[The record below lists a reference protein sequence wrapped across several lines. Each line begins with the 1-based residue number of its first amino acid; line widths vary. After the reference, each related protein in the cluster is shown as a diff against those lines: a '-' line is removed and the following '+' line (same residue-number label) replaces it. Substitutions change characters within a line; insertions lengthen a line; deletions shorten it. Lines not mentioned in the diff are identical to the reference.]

1 MPTMKPALEEARHP
15 LDSNERP
22 LSTPEQPEKPLP
34 HGILKSP
41 TGSAEPLKQ
50 PSTKTLRFK
59 MDKSTEPASPPSP
72 TVPTYAAPST
82 TSAPPAFVSRT
93 TAVPA
98 KAVSSRQAFNPF
110 KYQAKKEFMK
120 DILEISP
127 SQSENSDETSSDG
140 PSSSSSSSSSHS
152 GEEWDVPEKHPAK
165 NSATMTMA
173 DAATATP
180 VGVTYGRLGDNIIK
194 LPSWI
199 SEDMMRYFT
208 SFNHKEGT
216 KAQHMASAAAAVAD
230 QAAQESV
237 DAEVDDDDTSPSP
250 PIKGSWRTPL
260 AQCALVTLL
269 GGLAIMFVVAAVTQA
284 SRKGVSQN
292 AEMLDSDVI
301 ETTVSPEG
309 SQDYAPVKQV
319 PLNDIDEPSLRVGA
333 TVRASGDSEAGAQF
347 LRRDSQKEGHAIASM
362 SETPIVFYT
371 PGQTQ
376 QEIIG
381 KVRLLK
387 ADTVRRLRKAKD
399 TRVCEPPSFTCCNA
413 SRPEFYYDHS
423 SRDCESV
430 SRDVQLC
437 NHGPNRF
444 LSKHSCD
451 RKCVKTNRPQ
461 DRCSQVVT
469 FVKCRR

>member
-110 KYQAKKEFMK
+110 KHQAKKEFMK

-127 SQSENSDETSSDG
+127 SQSESSDETSSDG

-387 ADTVRRLRKAKD
+387 ADTVRRLRKAKVRQPD
-399 TRVCEPPSFTCCNA
+399 EFTFAVRIHN
-413 SRPEFYYDHS
+413 
-423 SRDCESV
+423 
-430 SRDVQLC
+430 
-437 NHGPNRF
+437 
-444 LSKHSCD
+444 KHFIA
-451 RKCVKTNRPQ
+451 P
-461 DRCSQVVT
+461 
-469 FVKCRR
+469 